1 MKMCRQLSGKSYFY
15 SSCFAFTK
23 IQVLLRILQGSKESA
38 IEEILVFHYVKKEER
53 LKGKEKKKSVWKS
66 CFFPAVLGWFFCLC
80 SIYIKKK
87 Y

>member
-15 SSCFAFTK
+15 SSCFAFRK

-53 LKGKEKKKSVWKS
+53 LKGKEKKKVFENLVSSLQFSVDFLS
-66 CFFPAVLGWFFCLC
+66 V
-80 SIYIKKK
+80 
-87 Y
+87 